1 MADYS
6 GKMRKHEAVA
16 LDELVKQFIK
26 DMKLDAGL
34 NRQRVTEVWS
44 RTLYA

>member
-26 DMKLDAGL
+26 DMKTIEPFCQKYQKDL
-34 NRQRVTEVWS
+34 VEEVGE
-44 RTLYA
+44 